1 MYVFFALFQ
10 YDVDHFGFRRA
21 KVLLFFEPNRAKR
34 NLFVPNAILCQFL
47 PKFGAFRNKYFR
59 IWKFLRT
66 FADVLNSSM
75 EQLKQIVIQRLGRT
89 LESPQDFEYLSE
101 QIQSITGEYLS
112 PTTLKRLFGHI
123 PYDGQPRPATLSI
136 LARYAGYNGWQ
147 DYMDK
152 QHIESGFVTA
162 KRVASSEL
170 NKGQKL
176 SIAWNPDRECLL
188 EYIGENRFVV
198 LHSHNSK
205 LQIGDRFTATQFIV
219 GQPLTATEVVV
230 LRNAENTLD
239 TYIAGSKSG
248 LTKIELLN
256 V

>member
-1 MYVFFALFQ
+1 
-10 YDVDHFGFRRA
+10 
-21 KVLLFFEPNRAKR
+21 
-34 NLFVPNAILCQFL
+34 
-47 PKFGAFRNKYFR
+47 
-59 IWKFLRT
+59 
-66 FADVLNSSM
+66 M
-75 EQLKQIVIQRLGRT
+75 EKLKEIVIRKLERT
-89 LESPQDFEYLSE
+89 LESPADFEYPSE
-101 QIQSITGEYLS
+101 QIQKATGEYLS
-112 PTTLKRLFGHI
+112 PTTLKRIFGHI

-136 LARYAGYNGWQ
+136 LARYAGYSGWQ
-147 DYMDK
+147 DYQDK
-152 QHIESGFVTA
+152 QNVESGFMAA
-162 KRVASSEL
+162 KRIISSEL

-198 LHSHNSK
+198 LYGKNGK
-205 LQIGDRFTATQFIV
+205 LQIGDQFKATQFII

-230 LRNAENTLD
+230 LRNTDNTFD